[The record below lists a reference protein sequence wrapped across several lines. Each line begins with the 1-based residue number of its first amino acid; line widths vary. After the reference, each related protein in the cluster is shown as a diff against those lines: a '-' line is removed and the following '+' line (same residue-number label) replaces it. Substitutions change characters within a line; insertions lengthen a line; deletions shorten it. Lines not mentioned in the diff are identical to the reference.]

1 MTMVVV
7 TETLFQLV
15 IFLGVIVGLSEVTT
29 MLEARDEEPGFV
41 LLIFC
46 FTQIL
51 AKWQEHQ
58 QETGEV
64 GG

>member
-29 MLEARDEEPGFV
+29 MLEARGEEPGFV
-41 LLIFC
+41 LFIFC
-46 FTQIL
+46 FSRVL
-51 AKWQEHQ
+51 AKWQQ
-58 QETGEV
+58 QEVAVED
-64 GG
+64 